1 MTAVLVVLCI
11 VVAAFVLVAAGLAI
25 FAGVTAR
32 QAEKLVPPIG
42 RFVTVDGV
50 RLHYLEE
57 GAGPPIVMLHGLASQ
72 LQSFTFA
79 LSERLRGSYRLIM
92 VDRPGSGYSALAPAA
107 TLKEQAR
114 IVAGFMDELGIDRA
128 LVVGHSLGGALALA
142 LAVDHPAR
150 VAGLALISP
159 ATQMQGEVP
168 PALKPLAI
176 RSDPV
181 RYLVGWLLAVPMSMR
196 NRNEV
201 LRSLF
206 APDGVPDD
214 FGTRG
219 GAMLAMRPWTYRAAC
234 RDLVEAGGEFGAYAA
249 RHGEIRVP
257 VGVLYGDGD
266 NILDPRVHGAGLRR
280 QLPDLDLQFLPGGG
294 HMIPLVRGEE
304 TAAFIERMA
313 SKAGCVGVVPKVRA
327 G

>member
-1 MTAVLVVLCI
+1 MTGVI
-11 VVAAFVLVAAGLAI
+11 VVFWVIVALILLVAGGLAI
-25 FAGVTAR
+25 FTGMTAR
-32 QAEKLVPPIG
+32 KAEALVPPVG

-50 RLHYLEE
+50 RLHYLDE

-79 LSERLRGSYRLIM
+79 LSARLRGSYRLIM

-114 IVAGFMDELGIDRA
+114 IVAGLMAELGIDRA

-142 LAVDHPAR
+142 LAVDHPDR
-150 VAGLALISP
+150 VAGLALLAP
-159 ATQMQGEVP
+159 ATQAQGEVP

-196 NRNEV
+196 SRDQV

-206 APDGVPDD
+206 GPDKVPND

-219 GAMLAMRPWTYRAAC
+219 GALLVTRPWTYRAAC
-234 RDLVEAGGEFGAYAA
+234 RDLVEAGGEFGSYAT

-257 VGVLYGDGD
+257 VGVLFGDGD
-266 NILDPRVHGAGLRR
+266 QILNPRVHGEGLRR
-280 QLPDLDLQFLPGGG
+280 SLPELDLQLLPGGG
-294 HMIPLVRGEE
+294 HMIPLVRAEE

-313 SKAGCVGVVPKVRA
+313 DKAGLIAAAPTVHA

>member
-1 MTAVLVVLCI
+1 MTAVLVLTC
-11 VVAAFVLVAAGLAI
+11 VVIAAILLVAGSLAI
-25 FAGVTAR
+25 FSGLTAR
-32 QAEKLVPPIG
+32 RAEKLVPPVG
-42 RFVTVDGV
+42 RFVTIDGV
-50 RLHYLEE
+50 RLHYLDE
-57 GAGPPIVMLHGLASQ
+57 GAGPPIFMLHGLASQ

-79 LSERLRGSYRLIM
+79 LSGRLRESYRLIM

-114 IVAGFMDELGIDRA
+114 IVAGFMTELGIDRA

-142 LAVDHPAR
+142 LAVDHPER
-150 VAGLALISP
+150 VAGLALIAP
-159 ATQMQGEVP
+159 ATQAQGEVP

-196 NRNEV
+196 NRDQV
-201 LRSLF
+201 LRALF
-206 APDGVPDD
+206 GPDRVPDD

-219 GAMLAMRPWTYRAAC
+219 GALLATRPWTYRAAC

-257 VGVLYGDGD
+257 VGVLFGDGD
-266 NILDPRVHGAGLRR
+266 HILDPRVHGEGLRR
-280 QLPDLDLQFLPGGG
+280 QLPDVDLQLLPGGG
-294 HMIPLVRGEE
+294 HMIPLVRGGE
-304 TAAFIERMA
+304 TAAFIERIA
-313 SKAGCVGVVPKVRA
+313 AKAGLAAQSRVHA